1 MARYTIYSPTGTAL
15 YTGTP
20 TFTGQ
25 YMKPGLLEFREVSV
39 PRLLALEPGC
49 YVDYDRTGY
58 RYRIYA
64 VPQIK
69 KQARSRS
76 YGGAFVFQG
85 VQLYD
90 PSKQLEYCPFRDL
103 VKGDN
108 RIHFS
113 TQPSISTYEGVDG
126 LARRFEAC
134 LRDQYDVNGVQS
146 WAVRI
151 ATPERDGVDSDLYA
165 MMLEPREFT
174 VSGVNILEC
183 LDKVYEIWPD
193 VGWVYAIEN
202 GIDTIIIGGGGINA
216 NNGTYAYG
224 KGRGLTSLTRVA
236 ANAEEIANRIF
247 AYGSNQNMLPRWYNS
262 QQIKDAESVDIQNL
276 MLPINQVDT
285 YPGWGLTEG
294 LPDAAKA
301 YVEDSVSIEKNGL
314 RPATVYFDGSGEY
327 PAIYPSIRDT
337 TIKMVRLALGS
348 SSAKYY
354 PSTTVYTDE
363 DERIDRVLSAP
374 ATFDSGKAG
383 ADGKAAVKTDSEGV
397 TFSDSGT
404 VIASIPAFTKLPFNP
419 FYTKT
424 VAVDGASDYTLKLN
438 VPVTGTA
445 TLTGALGYLAVVVR
459 AYRINNDSTE
469 TLVGERETKMEQST
483 TDSTAWTFKTA
494 SLTVSRESFAA
505 GQSVRFEARV
515 VIAKT
520 VQNGGG
526 AYTISLTGNASY
538 SVAFFRAK
546 TFTISIRQVG
556 FDINEQAAL
565 GDGKTIA
572 MRSGKCAG
580 RSFAINDVQYDEA
593 TDSWMLECWRTE
605 DESLSQWFPNTDY
618 PIEAD
623 DEFVLLDIAMPETY
637 IGMAETKLLQAAQ
650 ELLADSAVERWQYT
664 PEIDAK
670 YMIENHRII
679 RAGDFMVLIDR
690 DLIEGSG
697 DDDPDDPDIELRYF
711 QQAGGGYYLTR
722 NDEEIAFVDDAGAIR
737 IIVDTIVINEGESAI
752 PTYKVTLRDR
762 KKKTWTASESP
773 TPTSTKSVGNT
784 DERDAAQYI
793 DLSNYVTTDMFES
806 LSSRV
811 ATLEAESFFML
822 DTDGNITLKAAYQNL
837 WVPGWLAAGGVGTGG
852 GGGGGGG
859 SSTLA
864 DLLDVSLS
872 GLANGDVLTF
882 NSSTNHW
889 QNTAKSTFLS
899 DYATKAWVQQQGYAL
914 SSAIPTEATVSGWGF
929 TKNAGT
935 VTSVKLLQGTG
946 ISITDSGTAITT
958 SGERTISI
966 TNTYQQKINNG
977 DTAYSWGNHANQGY
991 IKSSDLAPLSDRI
1004 SAVERWFSV
1013 VTVNGA
1019 ETLKLNPAFAG
1030 LWAEGWVSAGGV
1042 GSGGGG
1048 NVVALSDLVDVS
1060 LSGLANGHLLV
1071 YDAATS
1077 HWKNVAQSTIVPTV
1091 SVAFSDLTSHPTTI
1105 AGYGITDAYISSGTI
1120 HLGSASIT
1128 PALQSDLNA
1137 LSTRVTTIEG
1147 WFEVVTVD
1155 GVQALHAKSGRA
1167 IYSDS
1172 WIAAGGVGSG
1182 SSGGGLDVARM
1193 WQSLTNNPAD
1203 AGYENTKIAVAH
1215 IPNITTSKITDLE
1228 SWISGKGYVTG
1239 HQAIYTLTLQAGSF
1253 TAGTYT
1259 PNSAAKTIKVPTT
1272 LDHIADGTNRKLS
1285 DYALASD
1292 LSALAT
1298 RVTSIEDW
1306 FEIVNVGTSQSPEY
1320 ALHAKQGRAI
1330 YSDSWIAAGGVGS
1343 GNASGGLITR
1353 VRSISDLGTT
1363 ISTESLTETFSA
1375 KAIEGI
1381 YEAVQNLANAG
1392 YATQTWV
1399 QTWVQNQGY
1408 LTSRGYIG
1416 TTAVQA
1422 SSEKQALAG
1431 ILEIGLTNSGSTVS
1445 GKIIPISLGGQSL
1458 NPQYGLRWQYQY
1470 ISQASLNPEL
1480 VTVNKT
1486 IAFTDDIPTPKKLYF
1501 GSTTSGN
1508 YYDTTAQKV
1517 LDASL
1522 INGVTLTTDQ
1532 TITGRKTF
1540 SQGSGGIMMNGANIL
1555 TSADSTN
1562 QIGAA
1567 DSRFQ
1572 NAYIRNV
1579 FLTYLGFRTDDG
1591 QTHVGNFGMGS
1602 GYAQVA
1608 IVNGNSNS
1616 VYTFNATYG
1625 FFHGGDGN
1633 VPCGRSDHRWEKV
1646 WTVDADLSG
1655 GLVIGGDIVP
1665 AADVTSSLGYS
1676 TRRFT
1681 SGNIV
1686 NVHTR
1691 NIYFK
1696 HQTTGKTDGLIAGG
1710 DGYFR
1715 IRTGADIDT
1724 AYKDIMFHETYGF
1737 YPEQSGVNLGYG
1749 SAAQYRWANI
1759 YGVNADLSGD
1769 LTLAATSHIDIGVAR
1784 IEYDSSAKAIHI
1796 TKASGNDD
1804 IGLYADSFVAAGGL
1818 GTNGQTIRYVALAN
1832 DAAYAAIT
1840 TKDPS
1845 TIYTIG
1851 GSIVTKIYLGTT
1863 LLFSEN

>member
-285 YPGWGLTEG
+285 YPGWGLTDG

-424 VAVDGASDYTLKLN
+424 VAVDGAGDYTLKLN

-711 QQAGGGYYLTR
+711 QRAGGGYYLTR

-864 DLLDVSLS
+864 ELLDVSLS

-914 SSAIPTEATVSGWGF
+914 SSAIPTESTVSGWGF

-946 ISITDSGTAITT
+946 ISVTDSGTAITT

-966 TNTYQQKINNG
+966 TATYQQKINNG

-991 IKSSDLAPLSDRI
+991 LTASALTPLSDRI
-1004 SAVERWFSV
+1004 SAVEGWFSV
-1013 VTVNGA
+1013 VKVNGVD
-1019 ETLKLNPAFAG
+1019 TLKLNPDYAG
-1030 LWAEGWVSAGGV
+1030 LWAEGWV
-1042 GSGGGG
+1042 
-1048 NVVALSDLVDVS
+1048 
-1060 LSGLANGHLLV
+1060 
-1071 YDAATS
+1071 
-1077 HWKNVAQSTIVPTV
+1077 
-1091 SVAFSDLTSHPTTI
+1091 
-1105 AGYGITDAYISSGTI
+1105 
-1120 HLGSASIT
+1120 
-1128 PALQSDLNA
+1128 
-1137 LSTRVTTIEG
+1137 
-1147 WFEVVTVD
+1147 
-1155 GVQALHAKSGRA
+1155 
-1167 IYSDS
+1167 
-1172 WIAAGGVGSG
+1172 AAGGVGSG

-1239 HQAIYTLTLQAGSF
+1239 HQTIYTLTLQAGSF

-1375 KAIEGI
+1375 KDIEGI
-1381 YEAVQNLANAG
+1381 YEAVQNLASAG

-1422 SSEKQALAG
+1422 SSAKQALAG

-1522 INGVTLTTDQ
+1522 INGVTLTTGQ

-1579 FLTYLGFRTDDG
+1579 FLTYLGFRSDDG
-1591 QTHVGNFGMGS
+1591 QTQVGNFGMGS

-1655 GLVIGGDIVP
+1655 DLVVGGDIVP
-1665 AADVTSSLGYS
+1665 AADITSSLGYS
-1676 TRRFT
+1676 GRRFA

-1686 NVHTR
+1686 NVYTR

-1724 AYKDIMFHETYGF
+1724 AYKDIVFHETYGF

-1769 LTLAATSHIDIGVAR
+1769 LSLAQTSHIDIGPLR
-1784 IEYDSSAKAIHI
+1784 IEYDSVNKALHI
-1796 TKASGNDD
+1796 TKKSNSDTNNYG
-1804 IGLYADSFVAAGGL
+1804 IYADGFVSAGGVP
-1818 GTNGQTIRYVALAN
+1818 QSA
-1832 DAAYAAIT
+1832 
-1840 TKDPS
+1840 
-1845 TIYTIG
+1845 
-1851 GSIVTKIYLGTT
+1851 
-1863 LLFSEN
+1863 

>member
-151 ATPERDGVDSDLYA
+151 ATPERDGVDSGLYA
-165 MMLEPREFT
+165 LMLEPREFT

-193 VGWVYAIEN
+193 VGWVYTIEN
-202 GIDTIIIGGGGINA
+202 GIDTIVLGGGGINA

-262 QQIKDAESVDIQNL
+262 QNIKDAESVDIQNL
-276 MLPINQVDT
+276 MLPIGQVDT

-374 ATFDSGKAG
+374 ATFDSGLSAESGKDAFASEYDDVNASGSVSVPANATLNQQVYTKSVTSTVAG
-383 ADGKAAVKTDSEGV
+383 AMNLSANFKLSGSVNAAVASAVLQVAFAKN
-397 TFSDSGT
+397 GT
-404 VIASIPAFTKLPFNP
+404 
-419 FYTKT
+419 T
-424 VAVDGASDYTLKLN
+424 VAYRNIELVKEDAATWNYSNRAVSAEQIAVAVGDTI
-438 VPVTGTA
+438 TCTA
-445 TLTGALGYLAVVVR
+445 TLVLGNRGNDTAVSGTYSATGTY
-459 AYRINNDSTE
+459 SF
-469 TLVGERETKMEQST
+469 KMT
-483 TDSTAWTFKTA
+483 
-494 SLTVSRESFAA
+494 
-505 GQSVRFEARV
+505 
-515 VIAKT
+515 
-520 VQNGGG
+520 
-526 AYTISLTGNASY
+526 SY
-538 SVAFFRAK
+538 RAK

-572 MRSGKCAG
+572 MRTGKCAG

-690 DLIEGSG
+690 DLIEGGG
-697 DDDPDDPDIELRYF
+697 DDDPEDPDIELRYF

-737 IIVDTIVINEGESAI
+737 IIVDTIVINEGEAAI

-773 TPTSTKSVGNT
+773 TPTSVKSVGNT
-784 DERDAAQYI
+784 KDANETPYI
-793 DLSNYVTTDMFES
+793 DLSGYVKIDDFND
-806 LSSRV
+806 LADRV
-811 ATLEAESFFML
+811 TTLEAESFFML
-822 DTDGNITLKAAYQNL
+822 DTDGNVTLKAAYQNL

-864 DLLDVSLS
+864 ELLDVSLS

-899 DYATKAWVQQQGYAL
+899 DYATRAWVQQQGYAL
-914 SSAIPTEATVSGWGF
+914 SSAIPTESTVSGWGF

-935 VTSVKLLQGTG
+935 VTSVNLLQGTG
-946 ISITDSGTAITT
+946 ISVTDSGTAITT

-966 TNTYQQKINNG
+966 TATYQQKINNG
-977 DTAYSWGNHANQGY
+977 DTAYSWGNHATQGY
-991 IKSSDLAPLSDRI
+991 LTASALTPLSDRI
-1004 SAVERWFSV
+1004 SAVEGWFSV
-1013 VTVNGA
+1013 VRVNGVD
-1019 ETLKLNPAFAG
+1019 TLKLNPDYAG
-1030 LWAEGWVSAGGV
+1030 LWAEGWVAAGGV
-1042 GSGGGG
+1042 GGSSGG

-1105 AGYGITDAYISSGTI
+1105 AGYGINDAYISSGTI
-1120 HLGSASIT
+1120 HLGNASIT
-1128 PALQSDLNA
+1128 PALQSDLNS
-1137 LSTRVTTIEG
+1137 LSNRVTTIEG

-1193 WQSLTNNPAD
+1193 WQPLTNDPAD

-1228 SWISGKGYVTG
+1228 SWISSKGYVTG
-1239 HQAIYTLTLQAGSF
+1239 HQTIYTLTLQAGSF

-1381 YEAVQNLANAG
+1381 YEAVTTLASNVSTNYATQSWVNNKG
-1392 YATQTWV
+1392 YATQSWV
-1399 QTWVQNQGY
+1399 TSQGY
-1408 LTSRGYIG
+1408 LT
-1416 TTAVQA
+1416 AVPDISDTYLKYRA
-1422 SSEKQALAG
+1422 WLHGDSVVSMDADNAVFG
-1431 ILEIGLTNSGSTVS
+1431 SWVYANNSGIVTSNT
-1445 GKIIPISLGGQSL
+1445 PAYGGQFISF
-1458 NPQYGLRWQYQY
+1458 NKSGDYGPAQMVIDTNGVPYYRMRW
-1470 ISQASLNPEL
+1470 SNS
-1480 VTVNKT
+1480 
-1486 IAFTDDIPTPKKLYF
+1486 F
-1501 GSTTSGN
+1501 GSW
-1508 YYDTTAQKV
+1508 
-1517 LDASL
+1517 LE
-1522 INGVTLTTDQ
+1522 GVVCARSQ
-1532 TITGRKTF
+1532 TITGVKTF
-1540 SQGSGGIMMNGANIL
+1540 SNGIITNGAS
-1555 TSADSTN
+1555 TSGDIIPSSDL
-1562 QIGAA
+1562 GAA
-1567 DSRFQ
+1567 
-1572 NAYIRNV
+1572 
-1579 FLTYLGFRTDDG
+1579 
-1591 QTHVGNFGMGS
+1591 
-1602 GYAQVA
+1602 
-1608 IVNGNSNS
+1608 
-1616 VYTFNATYG
+1616 
-1625 FFHGGDGN
+1625 
-1633 VPCGRSDHRWEKV
+1633 
-1646 WTVDADLSG
+1646 
-1655 GLVIGGDIVP
+1655 
-1665 AADVTSSLGYS
+1665 LGYS
-1676 TRRFT
+1676 TRRFNYACIKDVY
-1681 SGNIV
+1681 SEN
-1686 NVHTR
+1686 HW
-1691 NIYFK
+1691 FK
-1696 HQTTGKTDGLIAGG
+1696 NPTTDKLDGAIFGG
-1710 DGYFR
+1710 DGYLRF
-1715 IRTGADIDT
+1715 RTGADIET
-1724 AYKDIMFHETYGF
+1724 TYKDIIFHIDTGF
-1737 YPEQSGVNLGYG
+1737 YPNQSGMNLGYDGATHRWDTVWGINANFSGVITVNGLNSIDQSNSAMSLYNYGARG
-1749 SAAQYRWANI
+1749 SKSFDAYGNSINFRVHNSSNQQVNILAINATKIQAGSDIIPNYVSGLNLGGDGTTQRWANI
-1759 YGVNADLSGD
+1759 YGVNANLSGD
-1769 LTLAATSHIDIGVAR
+1769 LTLAATSHIDIGPLR
-1784 IEYDSSAKAIHI
+1784 IEYDSATKALHI
-1796 TKASGNDD
+1796 TKKSNSDTINYG
-1804 IGLYADSFVAAGGL
+1804 IYADGFVSAGGVPQ
-1818 GTNGQTIRYVALAN
+1818 NA
-1832 DAAYAAIT
+1832 
-1840 TKDPS
+1840 
-1845 TIYTIG
+1845 
-1851 GSIVTKIYLGTT
+1851 
-1863 LLFSEN
+1863 

>member
-39 PRLLALEPGC
+39 PRLLALGPGC

-262 QQIKDAESVDIQNL
+262 QNIKDAESVDIQNL

-424 VAVDGASDYTLKLN
+424 VAVDGAGDYTLKLN

-711 QQAGGGYYLTR
+711 QQAGGGYYLAR

-864 DLLDVSLS
+864 ELL
-872 GLANGDVLTF
+872 
-882 NSSTNHW
+882 
-889 QNTAKSTFLS
+889 
-899 DYATKAWVQQQGYAL
+899 
-914 SSAIPTEATVSGWGF
+914 
-929 TKNAGT
+929 
-935 VTSVKLLQGTG
+935 
-946 ISITDSGTAITT
+946 
-958 SGERTISI
+958 
-966 TNTYQQKINNG
+966 
-977 DTAYSWGNHANQGY
+977 
-991 IKSSDLAPLSDRI
+991 
-1004 SAVERWFSV
+1004 
-1013 VTVNGA
+1013 
-1019 ETLKLNPAFAG
+1019 
-1030 LWAEGWVSAGGV
+1030 
-1042 GSGGGG
+1042 
-1048 NVVALSDLVDVS
+1048 DVS

-1193 WQSLTNNPAD
+1193 WQSLTNDPAD

-1228 SWISGKGYVTG
+1228 SWISSKGYVTG

-1381 YEAVQNLANAG
+1381 YEAVQNLASAG

-1422 SSEKQALAG
+1422 SSAKQALAG

-1579 FLTYLGFRTDDG
+1579 FLTYLGFRSDDG
-1591 QTHVGNFGMGS
+1591 QTQVGNFGMGS

-1625 FFHGGDGN
+1625 FFHGGNGD
-1633 VPCGRSDHRWEKV
+1633 VPCGRSDHRWSYV
-1646 WTVDADLSG
+1646 YGVNADLSG
-1655 GLVIGGDIVP
+1655 DLVIGGDIVP
-1665 AADVTSSLGYS
+1665 AADITSSLGYS
-1676 TRRFT
+1676 GRRFT

-1686 NVHTR
+1686 NLYTR

-1696 HQTTGKTDGLIAGG
+1696 HQATGKTDGLIAGG

-1724 AYKDIMFHETYGF
+1724 AYKDIVFHETYGF

-1769 LTLAATSHIDIGVAR
+1769 LTLAATSHIDIGAAR

-1840 TKDPS
+1840 TKDPA

-1851 GSIVTKIYLGTT
+1851 GSVVTKIYLGTT

>member
-1 MARYTIYSPTGTAL
+1 MARFTIYSPTGTAL

-20 TFTGQ
+20 SFTGQ
-25 YMKPGLLEFREVSV
+25 YMKPGLLEFREVAV
-39 PRLLALEPGC
+39 PTLLALEPGC

-58 RYRIYA
+58 RYRIYT

-69 KQARSRS
+69 KQARRAT

-90 PSKQLEYCPFRDL
+90 ASKQLEYCPFRDL

-113 TQPSISTYEGVDG
+113 TQPSISTFEGVDG

-134 LRDQYDVNGVQS
+134 LRDQYDVEGVQS

-151 ATPERDGVDSDLYA
+151 ATPERDGVDSALYE

-193 VGWVYAIEN
+193 VGWVYKVEN
-202 GIDTIIIGGGGINA
+202 GIDTIVIGGGGINA
-216 NNGTYAYG
+216 NSGTYAYG

-247 AYGSNQNMLPRWYNS
+247 AYGSNQNMLPRWYNN

-276 MLPINQVDT
+276 MLPVGQVGT
-285 YPGWGLTEG
+285 YPGWGLTDD

-301 YVEDSVSIEKNGL
+301 FVENAASIAKNGL

-327 PAIYPSIRDT
+327 PAIYPSIRET
-337 TIKMVRLALGS
+337 TIGMVRTAIGDPT
-348 SSAKYY
+348 AKYY
-354 PSTTVYTDE
+354 PSTAIYD
-363 DERIDRVLSAP
+363 DADARIDQVLTAP
-374 ATFDSGKAG
+374 AVFDSGKAG
-383 ADGKAAVKTDSEGV
+383 EDGKAAVKTDSESV
-397 TFSDSGT
+397 SDTASGS
-404 VIASIPAFTKLPFNP
+404 VPEAAPPFQKLYFNP
-419 FYTKT
+419 FYSKT
-424 VAVDGASDYTLKLN
+424 VEIDGAGDYTLKLN
-438 VPVTGTA
+438 VPATGTA
-445 TLTGALGYLAVVVR
+445 TLTGALGYLGICIR
-459 AYRINNDSTE
+459 AYRINGDSTE
-469 TLVGERETKMEQST
+469 TLVGERETKMEQSS
-483 TDSTAWTFKTA
+483 TDATAWAFKTA
-494 SLTVSRESFAA
+494 GLTVSRESVAA

-520 VQNGGG
+520 SQGAG
-526 AYTISLTGNASY
+526 AYTIALTGNASY

-546 TFTISIRQVG
+546 TFTVSIRQVG

-580 RSFAINDVQYDEA
+580 RSFAINDVQYDSA
-593 TDSWMLECWRTE
+593 TDSWMLECWRSE

-618 PIEAD
+618 PVEAD

-637 IGMAETKLLQAAQ
+637 IGMAEVKLLLAAE
-650 ELLADSAVERWQYT
+650 ELLADTAVERWQYT

-670 YMIENHRII
+670 YMIENNRVI
-679 RAGDFMVLIDR
+679 RAGDFMVLIDN
-690 DLIEGSG
+690 DLIDGSG
-697 DDDPDDPDIELRYF
+697 GGGEPGELVYF
-711 QQAGGGYYLTR
+711 QHSGGGYFLTE
-722 NDEEIAFVDDAGAIR
+722 NGEKIAFVDDAGAVR
-737 IIVDTIVINEGESAI
+737 IIVDTIVINEGEAAI

-762 KKKTWTASESP
+762 KKKTWTTSESA
-773 TPTSTKSVGNT
+773 SASSSKSVGNT
-784 DERDAAQYI
+784 REAEAAQYI
-793 DLSNYVTTDMFES
+793 DLSNYVTTEMFES

-811 ATLEAESFFML
+811 VTLEAESFFML
-822 DTDGNITLKAAYQNL
+822 DTDGNVTLKAAYQNL
-837 WVPGWLAAGGVGTGG
+837 WVPGWLAAGGVGSG

-864 DLLDVSLS
+864 ELLDVSLS

-889 QNTAKSTFLS
+889 QNTPKSSILS
-899 DYATKAWVQQQGYAL
+899 GYATQSWVQQQGYAL
-914 SSAIPTEATVSGWGF
+914 SSAIPTESTVAGWGF

-946 ISITDSGTAITT
+946 ISVTDSGTAITT

-966 TNTYQQKINNG
+966 TQTYQNKINNG

-991 IKSSDLAPLSDRI
+991 LTASALTPLSDRI
-1004 SAVERWFSV
+1004 SAVEGWFSV
-1013 VTVNGA
+1013 VQVNGVD
-1019 ETLKLNPAFAG
+1019 TLKLNPDYAG
-1030 LWAEGWVSAGGV
+1030 LWAEGWVAAGGV
-1042 GSGGGG
+1042 GGSSGG

-1128 PALQSDLNA
+1128 PALQSDLNS

-1193 WQSLTNNPAD
+1193 WQSLTNDPAD

-1228 SWISGKGYVTG
+1228 SWISSKGYVTG

-1259 PNSAAKTIKVPTT
+1259 PNTAAKTIKVPTT

-1343 GNASGGLITR
+1343 GSASGGLITR

-1381 YEAVQNLANAG
+1381 YEAVTTLASNVSTNYATQSWVNNKG
-1392 YATQTWV
+1392 YATQSWV
-1399 QTWVQNQGY
+1399 
-1408 LTSRGYIG
+1408 TSRGYL
-1416 TTAVQA
+1416 TAVPDISDTYLKYRA
-1422 SSEKQALAG
+1422 WLHGDSVVSMDADNAVFG
-1431 ILEIGLTNSGSTVS
+1431 SWVYANNSGIVTSNT
-1445 GKIIPISLGGQSL
+1445 PAYGGQFISF
-1458 NPQYGLRWQYQY
+1458 NKSGDYGPAQMVIDTNGVPYYRMRWGN
-1470 ISQASLNPEL
+1470 S
-1480 VTVNKT
+1480 
-1486 IAFTDDIPTPKKLYF
+1486 F
-1501 GSTTSGN
+1501 GSW
-1508 YYDTTAQKV
+1508 
-1517 LDASL
+1517 LE
-1522 INGVTLTTDQ
+1522 GVVCSRSQ
-1532 TITGRKTF
+1532 TITGVKTF
-1540 SQGSGGIMMNGANIL
+1540 SGGITMSGASIL
-1555 TSADSTN
+1555 TAADSTN
-1562 QIGAA
+1562 SIGA
-1567 DSRFQ
+1567 SGTRFLSGH
-1572 NAYIRNV
+1572 IRNIYT
-1579 FLTYLGFRTDDG
+1579 TYFAFMSDDG
-1591 QTHVGNFGMGS
+1591 QTQHGTIGMGS
-1602 GYAQVA
+1602 GYASINLV
-1608 IVNGNSNS
+1608 GNPGSIYN
-1616 VYTFNATYG
+1616 FFGQAG
-1625 FFHGGDGN
+1625 FFHGGNGD
-1633 VPCGRSDHRWEKV
+1633 VPCGRSDHRWSEL
-1646 WTVDADLSG
+1646 WAVDADLSG
-1655 GLVIGGDIVP
+1655 
-1665 AADVTSSLGYS
+1665 
-1676 TRRFT
+1676 
-1681 SGNIV
+1681 
-1686 NVHTR
+1686 
-1691 NIYFK
+1691 
-1696 HQTTGKTDGLIAGG
+1696 
-1710 DGYFR
+1710 
-1715 IRTGADIDT
+1715 
-1724 AYKDIMFHETYGF
+1724 
-1737 YPEQSGVNLGYG
+1737 
-1749 SAAQYRWANI
+1749 
-1759 YGVNADLSGD
+1759 DLS
-1769 LTLAATSHIDIGVAR
+1769 LAQTSHIDIGPLR
-1784 IEYDSSAKAIHI
+1784 IEYDSATKALHI
-1796 TKASGNDD
+1796 TKKSNSDTNNYG
-1804 IGLYADSFVAAGGL
+1804 IYADGFVSAGGVPQ
-1818 GTNGQTIRYVALAN
+1818 NA
-1832 DAAYAAIT
+1832 
-1840 TKDPS
+1840 
-1845 TIYTIG
+1845 
-1851 GSIVTKIYLGTT
+1851 
-1863 LLFSEN
+1863 